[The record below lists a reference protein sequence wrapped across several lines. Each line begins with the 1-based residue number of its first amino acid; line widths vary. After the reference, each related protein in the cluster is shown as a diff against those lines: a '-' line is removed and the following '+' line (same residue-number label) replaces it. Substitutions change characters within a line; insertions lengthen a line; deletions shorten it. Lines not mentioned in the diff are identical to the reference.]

1 MSNRTNSLNNLASK
15 QIDYNLGV
23 GIPPLSLYSAFNP
36 LELFG
41 NENVTFDSK
50 LINYHETRGLIT
62 EEASLFFQKNENI
75 LINPGNILITNG
87 VQEAISIAISCFK
100 DKTLAYI
107 EPSYPGFE
115 DAAKTFGCETL
126 KLNESKWLEEIE
138 NLPPGSLFYLSA
150 DFSNPL
156 GNTLNVQ
163 ERIRLIEIATKNNFY
178 IFDDATY
185 RLFNLD
191 ASLPSLL
198 SLNSDKVIHAMSFS
212 KILAP
217 GLRTGFIAIPE
228 ELMNDFI
235 SAKANISL
243 NNSGITQEIIKK
255 WLVLNE
261 YDLGKHLIKVK
272 ERLIRNRKILN
283 KHRIKFNGGF
293 FCVLTTDKLISNEFC
308 EQLLMKENISVIPMM
323 LFSENPKFHNQLR
336 LCVANIEEL
345 ELEYVLNKIK
355 SFEN

>member
-1 MSNRTNSLNNLASK
+1 
-15 QIDYNLGV
+15 
-23 GIPPLSLYSAFNP
+23 
-36 LELFG
+36 
-41 NENVTFDSK
+41 
-50 LINYHETRGLIT
+50 
-62 EEASLFFQKNENI
+62 
-75 LINPGNILITNG
+75 
-87 VQEAISIAISCFK
+87 
-100 DKTLAYI
+100 
-107 EPSYPGFE
+107 
-115 DAAKTFGCETL
+115 
-126 KLNESKWLEEIE
+126 
-138 NLPPGSLFYLSA
+138 
-150 DFSNPL
+150 
-156 GNTLNVQ
+156 
-163 ERIRLIEIATKNNFY
+163 
-178 IFDDATY
+178 
-185 RLFNLD
+185 
-191 ASLPSLL
+191 
-198 SLNSDKVIHAMSFS
+198 
-212 KILAP
+212 
-217 GLRTGFIAIPE
+217 
-228 ELMNDFI
+228 MNDFI